1 MNYIRDM
8 QPAPEHAVDF
18 DLEHEIELNLGSLQL
33 REILAP
39 TPPASKVRDSPITS
53 TCEKG
58 KEESE
63 DVAPADA
70 FRVESWV

>member
-1 MNYIRDM
+1 M
-8 QPAPEHAVDF
+8 QPAPEHAADF
-18 DLEHEIELNLGSLQL
+18 DLEHEIELNLGLLQL

-39 TPPASKVRDSPITS
+39 IPPASKVRGSPITS

-70 FRVESWV
+70 LRVERWV